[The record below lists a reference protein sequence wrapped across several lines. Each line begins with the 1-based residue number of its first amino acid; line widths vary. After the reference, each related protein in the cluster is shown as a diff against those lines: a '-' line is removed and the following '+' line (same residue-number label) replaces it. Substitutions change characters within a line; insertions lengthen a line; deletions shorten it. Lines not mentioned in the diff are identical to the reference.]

1 MTMFNLSRPLA
12 VVLVAAGELVT
23 GAAEARITRIEIQR
37 TEPAFGGRIFGAT
50 GAYER
55 LIGKAYGE
63 VDPQL
68 PANAIIQD
76 IDLAPRNARGMVE
89 YVTDID
95 ILRPADRSKGNG
107 VLFFNIVNRGNK
119 GGLSLFNADVPP
131 NVLNSNNL
139 TTAGDGFL
147 QRQEYTVVWFGC
159 QPDVAPGAG
168 RLTMT
173 VPVARN
179 ADG

>member
-37 TEPAFGGRIFGAT
+37 AEPAFDGRIFGAT

-63 VDPQL
+63 VDPQS

-76 IDLAPRNARGMVE
+76 INLAPRNAKGMVE
-89 YVTDID
+89 YATDID

-107 VLFFNIVNRGNK
+107 ILFFNIHNRGNK
-119 GGLSLFNADVPP
+119 GGLPLFDAGVPVDLAANN
-131 NVLNSNNL
+131 NVA
-139 TTAGDGFL
+139 TVGDGFM
-147 QRQEYTVVWFGC
+147 QQQGYTIIWFGW
-159 QPDVAPGAG
+159 QPDA
-168 RLTMT
+168 
-173 VPVARN
+173 
-179 ADG
+179 